1 MKYAEVLLNLPYEA
15 SYSYMIPDEL
25 EADAVFGVRVS
36 VPFGRRKMTGFIVAV
51 TEARPDGDYA
61 LKAIERV
68 IDKAPVFN
76 EILLDIARWMR
87 TFSSS
92 AGSDLTSAA
101 EATHSNSHA
110 SGRYCSSLFHCG
122 AAMNVP

>member
-87 TFSSS
+87 TMYFSP
-92 AGSDLTSAA
+92 AGMAGRVTLSDQLARTVPETSVAP
-101 EATHSNSHA
+101 
-110 SGRYCSSLFHCG
+110 L
-122 AAMNVP
+122 